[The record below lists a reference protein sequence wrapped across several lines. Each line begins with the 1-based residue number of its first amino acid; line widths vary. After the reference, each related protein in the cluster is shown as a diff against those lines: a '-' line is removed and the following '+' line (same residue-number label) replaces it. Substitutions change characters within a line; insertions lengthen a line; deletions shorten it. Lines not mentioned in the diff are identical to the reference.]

1 MRYFWALLLSFT
13 IPLQGF
19 GSSYAL
25 AQQKPCPMEQAVAQQ
40 VFDDMGSAHDCC
52 NDADTA
58 AQTGDPCKPSQDC
71 QLSQTS
77 GLPPGLELPVSPAT
91 SALAAPPPG
100 RLPSFDPS
108 SVWRPPTRS

>member
-1 MRYFWALLLSFT
+1 MRYFWALLLSLA

-25 AQQKPCPMEQAVAQQ
+25 AQQKPCPMEQVVAQQ
-40 VFDDMGSAHDCC
+40 VVDDMGSAHDCC

-58 AQTGDPCKPSQDC
+58 SQTGDPCKPSQDC

-77 GLPPGLELPVSPAT
+77 GLPPSLELPVSPAT